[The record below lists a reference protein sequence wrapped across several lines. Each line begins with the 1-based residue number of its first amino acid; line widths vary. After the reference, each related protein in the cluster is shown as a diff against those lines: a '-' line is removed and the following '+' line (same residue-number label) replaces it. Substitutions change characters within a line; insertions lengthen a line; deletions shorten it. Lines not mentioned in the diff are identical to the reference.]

1 MEINAEIN
9 KVFGQEIAKLFAEQI
24 TEEELRT
31 EAIKSYN
38 KLRQRG
44 NTYWAN
50 QDSEFDI
57 CLRKAILERYKEEV
71 NKYLETEQLQIDIQE
86 EARKFVDEIREVARR
101 KIIENAS
108 DAILN
113 IYRGNDMARV
123 LNGVIDVNVIR

>member
-9 KVFGQEIAKLFAEQI
+9 KVFGQEMAKLFAEQI

-38 KLRQRG
+38 KLRARG
-44 NTYWAN
+44 SNYWAN
-50 QDSEFDI
+50 QDNEFDRY
-57 CLRKAILERYKEEV
+57 LQKAILERYKEEV
-71 NKYLETEQLQIDIQE
+71 NKYLETEQLRINIQE
-86 EARKFVDEIREVARR
+86 ETRKLVDEIREEARR

-108 DAILN
+108 DTILN

-123 LNGVIDVNVIR
+123 LNGVLDVNVIR

>member
-9 KVFGQEIAKLFAEQI
+9 KVFGQEMVKLFAEQI

-38 KLRQRG
+38 KLRARDWK
-44 NTYWAN
+44 YLAN

-57 CLRKAILERYKEEV
+57 YLKKAILERYKEEV

-86 EARKFVDEIREVARR
+86 EARKLVDEIREKARH

>member
-9 KVFGQEIAKLFAEQI
+9 KVFGQEMAKLFAEQI

-38 KLRQRG
+38 KLRQK
-44 NTYWAN
+44 NSYYLAN

-57 CLRKAILERYKEEV
+57 YLRKAILERYKEEV
-71 NKYLETEQLQIDIQE
+71 NKYLETKQLQIDIQE

>member
-9 KVFGQEIAKLFAEQI
+9 KVFGQEMVKLFAEQI

-38 KLRQRG
+38 KLRAKG
-44 NTYWAN
+44 NNYWAN

-57 CLRKAILERYKEEV
+57 YLKKAILERYKEEV
-71 NKYLETEQLQIDIQE
+71 NKYLETEQLQIDILE
-86 EARKFVDEIREVARR
+86 EARKLVDEIREKARH